1 MAPRHLAL
9 SVLVTVI
16 WGFNFVVIRHGL
28 DHYPPLLLT
37 ALRFALAALPALV
50 IPRPAIPLR
59 LLVMIGSLW
68 FLGQFAFLFLSM
80 ANGLP
85 PGLASLLLQS
95 QAFFTILIAAAALR
109 ERPAGRQM
117 AGTAV
122 AFAGLVLIGASVG
135 GDMTLTGLLLGLMGA
150 LSWACGNVLVRRAP
164 PADMFPLVVWLSLVP
179 PLPAFALS
187 LAFEGWPAVQSA
199 LLHPTFDGVAALAYL
214 VFAATFVGFGI
225 WGWLLRLYPAGLVAP
240 FSLLVPITG
249 TLSAALVLG
258 ERFPPLRFGG
268 MALILCGLAILAW
281 PKRQAAASAG
291 TGGPG

>member
-9 SVLVTVI
+9 AVLVTVI
-16 WGFNFVVIRHGL
+16 WGFNFVVIRQGL

-37 ALRFALAALPALV
+37 ALRFAFAALPALV
-50 IPRPAIPLR
+50 VPRPAMPWR
-59 LLVMIGSLW
+59 MLVLIGSVW

-80 ANGLP
+80 ANGMP

-109 ERPAGRQM
+109 ERPSGRQM

-122 AFAGLVLIGASVG
+122 AFAGLLLIAGSVG
-135 GDMTLTGLLLGLMGA
+135 GDMTLIGLLLGLMGA

-164 PADMFPLVVWLSLVP
+164 STDIFPLVVWLSLVP

-187 LAFEGWPAVQSA
+187 VLFEGWPAVSFA
-199 LLHPTFDGVAALAYL
+199 LLHPTLDGTLALAYL
-214 VFAATFVGFGI
+214 VFAATFVGFGA
-225 WGWLLRLYPAGLVAP
+225 WGLLLRRYPAGLVAP

-258 ERFPPLRFGG
+258 ERFPPLRFAG
-268 MALILCGLAILAW
+268 MGLILCGLVVLAW
-281 PKRQAAASAG
+281 PRRRVAARGAG
-291 TGGPG
+291 